1 MTMLMKRLWFVLLL
15 ISVPTGFSAPLPKIR
30 IANDHRTFVTDDGK
44 PFVPFGVNYYR
55 PGTGWAPQI
64 WKTFDAE
71 ATRKDFAKMKELGVN
86 CVRVFLTYHSF
97 HFEPG
102 KMNPDGLA
110 KFDQFLDIA
119 ETAGIYVHPAGP
131 EFWEGPP
138 NWRPVAISDEKT
150 LEYTAEWWKQFAAR
164 YRNRHVIFAYDLKNE
179 PDVAWNNEI
188 IERRWNTWLR
198 QKYKTIQRVNQVW
211 HSTNVVAFGK
221 IKPPKSHD
229 ALRNPELLDF
239 QHFREDIA
247 DEWTWKQ
254 VVAIKLGDPEALTTV
269 GCLQTAVPSRFWE
282 SVADFPGYVPKRQAK
297 FLDFL
302 EIHFYPSEFGGYEY
316 KSRADELANLAYL
329 EGIVRE
335 VAKAGKPVVMAEF
348 GWYGGKE
355 KPKFDHGAHPLGT
368 EEQQA
373 EFLKHEIETTSGFVV
388 GWLNWGLYDHP
399 GAGDCSELTGLLG
412 VDGHV
417 KSWGKT
423 FHELSQRY
431 SGKLIL
437 PATTGARPELDWDG
451 CVTSS
456 AVGNAFRK
464 AYRQRFL
471 SERK

>member
-1 MTMLMKRLWFVLLL
+1 MFIRAFLLFL
-15 ISVPTGFSAPLPKIR
+15 SICFASTAAQLPKVR
-30 IANDHRTFVTDDGK
+30 IANDGRTFVIDDGK

-71 ATRKDFAKMKELGVN
+71 ATRKDFARMKELGIN
-86 CVRVFLTYHSF
+86 CVRVFLTYHSM

-102 KMNPDGLA
+102 ELNTNGIA

-119 ETAGIYVHPAGP
+119 ENAGIYVHPAGP

-138 NWRPVAISDEKT
+138 NWRPVALEDERT
-150 LEYTAEWWKQFAAR
+150 LNYTCEFWKKFAAR

-179 PDVAWNNEI
+179 PSINWNNEI
-188 IERRWNTWLR
+188 VVRRWNDWLKK
-198 QKYKTIQRVNQVW
+198 KYVTIQSLNIAWRVSNN
-211 HSTNVVAFGK
+211 TAFGK
-221 IKPPKSHD
+221 IPVPKPND

-247 DEWTWKQ
+247 DEWTSRQ
-254 VVAIKLGDPEALTTV
+254 VAAIKSADPEALTTV
-269 GCLQTAVPSRFWE
+269 GCLQTTVPSRYWE
-282 SVADFPGYVPKRQAK
+282 SIADFTGFVPKRQARY
-297 FLDFL
+297 LDFL
-302 EIHFYPSEFGGYEY
+302 EIHFYPSEGGGYEY
-316 KSRADELANLAYL
+316 QTHAGELANLAYL

-335 VAKAGKPVVMAEF
+335 VAKVGKPVVMAEF

-373 EFLKHEIETTSGFVV
+373 QFLKHEIETSAGFVV

-417 KSWGKT
+417 KEWGKT
-423 FHELSQRY
+423 FHELSTRY
-431 SGKLIL
+431 
-437 PATTGARPELDWDG
+437 TGTIIPPKKIGPRPDLDWDA
-451 CVTSS
+451 CITSS
-456 AVGNAFRK
+456 GATDKFRK
-464 AYRQRFL
+464 AYRERFL
-471 SERK
+471 AEHK